1 MITAY
6 PDIVIERYTE
16 DCDFIVIGCDG
27 IWDCLTN
34 QEACDY
40 VKERL
45 QKEKKL
51 SSIIESMM
59 DSIIADSKMNE
70 TGVGCD
76 NMTCIVVQFK
86 H

>member
-1 MITAY
+1 MITAF
-6 PDIVIERYTE
+6 PDIVVEKYNE
-16 DCDFIVIGCDG
+16 ECDFIIIGCDG
-27 IWDCLTN
+27 IWDCVTN

-40 VKERL
+40 VKERIG
-45 QKEKKL
+45 KMKL
-51 SSIIESMM
+51 SEIVENMM

-76 NMTCIVVQFK
+76 NMTCIIVQFK